1 MFDRDAW
8 PAVFDLK
15 VSAMSLITR
24 NASPTPADPDQLDG
38 FRTAATAVISDN
50 LERLPGVVAL
60 QPYHLRQGVMVGT
73 AFTVRTRP
81 GDNLTI
87 HQALE
92 HVRPGD
98 VLVVDGGGDLSRALV
113 GEIIVQIAIWKKLSG
128 LVIDGAIRDVA
139 GVAQSPMPCY
149 ARGVTHKGPYKDG
162 PGEINV
168 PVVVGGMVIQ
178 PGDIVVGDEDG
189 VVAFS
194 QAIARE
200 LLAAVRAQEQRE
212 AEMIRS
218 IHEGRYKGAYGKP
231 SSAAE

>member
-1 MFDRDAW
+1 MT
-8 PAVFDLK
+8 
-15 VSAMSLITR
+15 LITR
-24 NASPTPADPDQLDG
+24 QPSPAPADPGVLDG
-38 FRTAATAVISDN
+38 FRTAAAAVISDN
-50 LERLPGVVAL
+50 LERLPGVVGL
-60 QPYHLRQGVMVGT
+60 QPYHKRGGVMVGT

-87 HQALE
+87 HEALE

-98 VLVVDGGGDLSRALV
+98 VLVVDGGGDLSRALI
-113 GEIIVQIAIWKKLSG
+113 GEIIVQIAIWKQLAG

-139 GVAQSPMPCY
+139 AVAQLAMPCY

-168 PVVVGGMVIQ
+168 PLTVGGMVIQ

-189 VVAFS
+189 VVAFP
-194 QAIARE
+194 QAIAPD
-200 LLAAVRAQEQRE
+200 LIQAVRAQELRE

-231 SSAAE
+231 GK